1 MVSSIA
7 LVIYIN
13 EPCHTSFNK
22 YFKNSIG
29 ILGAGVMG
37 GGIAQCAILAGKKVV
52 VRDLSEEICN
62 KAKEVIL
69 NSRFGF
75 NGAIELGKMTEES
88 RDAAMG
94 RLSFTTDV
102 EDLKDCDLIIEAI
115 GGGDDGAIENKPM
128 KLRVWAE
135 MDEVVND
142 ARDYKIGE
150 LHIQDDSLTAN
161 KKNLYSLCDALE
173 KLGLPW
179 CTPNGTKV
187 NYHFNK
193 HDEMYKKMHDSG
205 CYQITLACESGVQR
219 VLDDVINKRLPLDT
233 IYPSIEQAKRA
244 GMLVHTY
251 WILGYPGETFEEMQ
265 QTIDFAMNS
274 GADSFTFS
282 K

>member
-1 MVSSIA
+1 MKLEDV
-7 LVIYIN
+7 
-13 EPCHTSFNK
+13 
-22 YFKNSIG
+22 NSIG

-135 MDEVVND
+135 MDEVVNEAAVFASNTSFFTIAD
-142 ARDYKIGE
+142 LAAVTKRKDRFMGMH
-150 LHIQDDSLTAN
+150 LFSPAN
-161 KKNLYSLCDALE
+161 
-173 KLGLPW
+173 
-179 CTPNGTKV
+179 
-187 NYHFNK
+187 
-193 HDEMYKKMHDSG
+193 
-205 CYQITLACESGVQR
+205 I
-219 VLDDVINKRLPLDT
+219 
-233 IYPSIEQAKRA
+233 
-244 GMLVHTY
+244 
-251 WILGYPGETFEEMQ
+251 
-265 QTIDFAMNS
+265 MNWWR
-274 GADSFTFS
+274 
-282 K
+282 